1 MYKVKGHIMK
11 NIYKN
16 IGVFSVSLLVAV
28 SAIYIYSPI
37 IGSHASESKEAE
49 INLTVA
55 PTLNLSTSTDN
66 LALESNVGE
75 FVHGS
80 IDVNVTTN
88 SQYGY
93 TLTLEDVDNESSLV
107 HNNTLVEDKLTSSFE
122 GAKTSDLME
131 DNTWGFSLDA
141 TDYYFI
147 PTVGNPVALKRTTS
161 AHANYDTTSVDFGA
175 KVGTNLTAGTYT
187 DSVRFSVYVN
197 GVDGNPESTNGSSSQ
212 INVSE
217 PGVISSGDSE
227 DNEYLLDYD
236 STTGACNTDK
246 TLHDITSMQ
255 RMSSCICQNT
265 TKPSSSAAVFDW
277 DGSHHD
283 DASYVPR
290 TKLVDTRDGSTYIV
304 SKLADGNCWMNQ
316 SLALT
321 LTDGTAIKASNNDGT
336 VTKVTPDNSTQTVV
350 NIVWEDNDNHWR
362 SYQPNASESYYQN
375 GATKASTPSDTGDNY
390 DTEKAGNYYNW
401 YDATAGTG
409 TSDFVGG
416 DAPSSI
422 CPRGWRLPSVSG
434 ERSYESLMNIY
445 GISNNQESATKLRM
459 NPLNFN
465 LSGNYDSWGY
475 TSFQE
480 QIGFYWM
487 SSAANFDT
495 NAVNFNVS
503 QKNVYFAIGSSSRKG
518 YGEPIRCIAI

>member
-1 MYKVKGHIMK
+1 MMPPLKY
-11 NIYKN
+11 
-16 IGVFSVSLLVAV
+16 F
-28 SAIYIYSPI
+28 
-37 IGSHASESKEAE
+37 EA
-49 INLTVA
+49 
-55 PTLNLSTSTDN
+55 P
-66 LALESNVGE
+66 
-75 FVHGS
+75 
-80 IDVNVTTN
+80 
-88 SQYGY
+88 
-93 TLTLEDVDNESSLV
+93 
-107 HNNTLVEDKLTSSFE
+107 
-122 GAKTSDLME
+122 
-131 DNTWGFSLDA
+131 
-141 TDYYFI
+141 
-147 PTVGNPVALKRTTS
+147 
-161 AHANYDTTSVDFGA
+161 
-175 KVGTNLTAGTYT
+175 
-187 DSVRFSVYVN
+187 
-197 GVDGNPESTNGSSSQ
+197 
-212 INVSE
+212 
-217 PGVISSGDSE
+217 
-227 DNEYLLDYD
+227 
-236 STTGACNTDK
+236 
-246 TLHDITSMQ
+246 
-255 RMSSCICQNT
+255 
-265 TKPSSSAAVFDW
+265 
-277 DGSHHD
+277 
-283 DASYVPR
+283 
-290 TKLVDTRDGSTYIV
+290 
-304 SKLADGNCWMNQ
+304 
-316 SLALT
+316 
-321 LTDGTAIKASNNDGT
+321 GTAIKASNNDGT

-375 GATKASTPSDTGDNY
+375 GATKESTPSDTGDNY

-401 YDATAGTG
+401 YGATAGTG